1 MLGILYVHS
10 TQFSQARRL
19 VTRIT
24 CVMRNVTGP
33 KDQGTVMPRFLVTS
47 ALGAHSISVKSVT
60 SVTMSRETWIVCSIL
75 FLVPSQPASIPSK
88 TPL

>member
-1 MLGILYVHS
+1 MLGTYC
-10 TQFSQARRL
+10 TQFLQARSL

-47 ALGAHSISVKSVT
+47 ALGAHSISVKSECDERDNVT
-60 SVTMSRETWIVCSIL
+60 GNMDSV
-75 FLVPSQPASIPSK
+75 
-88 TPL
+88 